1 MSSGRRTTRSSA
13 ARCGAFPSHGSWS
26 TWWRWTDHGCS
37 GSNGTESSSL
47 TAHRL
52 NDYIGERLGDHF
64 TAKDFRTWGGTLVA
78 ASELARHGPAQSERD
93 AKRVLGLVMRKVAR
107 ELGNTAAVACE
118 SYVSPAV
125 VDAYLEG
132 RTLEDYRGAARAA
145 PARMSVD
152 ERALLRLLRAASR
165 GD

>member
-1 MSSGRRTTRSSA
+1 
-13 ARCGAFPSHGSWS
+13 
-26 TWWRWTDHGCS
+26 
-37 GSNGTESSSL
+37 
-47 TAHRL
+47 
-52 NDYIGERLGDHF
+52 
-64 TAKDFRTWGGTLVA
+64 
-78 ASELARHGPAQSERD
+78 
-93 AKRVLGLVMRKVAR
+93 MRKVAR
-107 ELGNTAAVACE
+107 ELGNTAAVARE